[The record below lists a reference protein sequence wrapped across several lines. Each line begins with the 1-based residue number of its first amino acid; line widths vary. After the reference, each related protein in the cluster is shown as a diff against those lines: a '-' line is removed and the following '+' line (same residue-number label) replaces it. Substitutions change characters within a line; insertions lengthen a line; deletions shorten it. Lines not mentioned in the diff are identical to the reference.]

1 MTDNLRFV
9 PAWKRNDPK
18 LEADAVSMWQEM
30 AALPANINLE
40 QRAKELVVLAYIGER
55 LVGVTTAEVQTHP
68 PVRQRFAFGRILLRP
83 EVGKA
88 GIAVP
93 MTIAMREELR
103 EWSKANLQEK
113 VAGFAIA
120 ISAKGYGKT
129 PVTAAGLMHAGY
141 NADGQQVRLYW
152 WDHYRLPT
160 M

>member
-18 LEADAVSMWQEM
+18 LQADALALWQELRM
-30 AALPANINLE
+30 LPPDIDLV
-40 QRAKELVVLAYIGER
+40 QRATQLVVSAYIGAR

-83 EVGKA
+83 EVEKA
-88 GIAVP
+88 GIVVP

-103 EWSKANLQEK
+103 EWSKANPQKK

-129 PVTAAGLMHAGY
+129 PVTAAGLVHAGY

-152 WDHYRLPT
+152 WDHYRLPVA
-160 M
+160 

>member
-1 MTDNLRFV
+1 MTDNLRLV

-18 LEADAVSMWQEM
+18 LQADAVAMWQELKM
-30 AALPANINLE
+30 LPAEINLAE
-40 QRAKELVVLAYIGER
+40 RAKELVVLAYIGAR
-55 LVGVTTAEVQTHP
+55 LVGVTTAEVQTHK

-83 EVGKA
+83 EAEKA
-88 GIAVP
+88 GLVVP

-103 EWSKANLQEK
+103 EWSKANPHEQ

-129 PVTAAGLMHAGY
+129 PVTAAGLVHAGY

-152 WDHYRLPT
+152 WDHYRLPVT
-160 M
+160 